1 MTRETCAR
9 WTETAWEI
17 YDDFSSPVLDQQL
30 WEARSARGPDG
41 ERVPFADATAVETI
55 RDGYREVLIER
66 FTRSLSVGVQNLDNP
81 KSLTVSTRVFEIP
94 DDGWAAF
101 GVDMSTTKINGNDS
115 DYRDGFQT
123 FNVIDIEHQMVV
135 DAIHT
140 GGRIHGLFE
149 LQEEPVGFANRDDAF
164 LYVIDNP
171 ELAVP
176 TGPGT
181 WNQYE
186 VVLDRA
192 AGAIS
197 MFVDGA
203 RVFRTRDLPVLP
215 QKIKLGMGI
224 LTLSPLVDGRSTSL
238 RGQGMRSR
246 WRNVRTRTGAGVAAG
261 TGCRNA

>member
-1 MTRETCAR
+1 
-9 WTETAWEI
+9 
-17 YDDFSSPVLDQQL
+17 
-30 WEARSARGPDG
+30 
-41 ERVPFADATAVETI
+41 
-55 RDGYREVLIER
+55 
-66 FTRSLSVGVQNLDNP
+66 
-81 KSLTVSTRVFEIP
+81 
-94 DDGWAAF
+94 
-101 GVDMSTTKINGNDS
+101 
-115 DYRDGFQT
+115 
-123 FNVIDIEHQMVV
+123 VV

-171 ELAVP
+171 EFVVP
-176 TGPGT
+176 TGPGI

-203 RVFRTRDLPVLP
+203 RLFRTRDLPVLP
-215 QKIKLGMGI
+215 RKIKLGMGI

-238 RGQGMRSR
+238 QGQGMRSR
-246 WRNVRTRTGAGVAAG
+246 WRNVRTRTGAGAAAG
-261 TGCRNA
+261 SGCRNV